1 MWREESE
8 LTCLQ
13 SKGFKS
19 LCTYSPVPMRGLG
32 RALLSMVVLWN
43 LGSPCT
49 RTAQVHALV
58 SSARAVG
65 QTAGGSPARR
75 DVLPEAVL
83 TEPGV
88 VGGEPG
94 GFLGGEDLRAGPG
107 AAAMVDGCDDA
118 TSGASEN
125 SVHAKFPGFL
135 AKRRAS
141 TAAVFP
147 RKGFFQAAPAP
158 AEAAE
163 SAIFAIQPR
172 IYPAVIVLHLRP
184 SVLLRCL
191 GDPAALTCSVL
202 ARGCG
207 AAPLAAHAG
216 RVPGQGA
223 GAGPPKLDRQAR
235 GGCRVRPG
243 SNAPAQVIAP
253 GVRPACQRAALST
266 GLR

>member
-8 LTCLQ
+8 LTCLH

-19 LCTYSPVPMRGLG
+19 LCTCSPVPMRGLG

-58 SSARAVG
+58 SSSRAVG

-125 SVHAKFPGFL
+125 SVHAKLPGFL
-135 AKRRAS
+135 ALVGRARPRCSLEKAFSRRRQHRQR
-141 TAAVFP
+141 P
-147 RKGFFQAAPAP
+147 LRAP
-158 AEAAE
+158 
-163 SAIFAIQPR
+163 S
-172 IYPAVIVLHLRP
+172 LRF
-184 SVLLRCL
+184 S
-191 GDPAALTCSVL
+191 
-202 ARGCG
+202 
-207 AAPLAAHAG
+207 
-216 RVPGQGA
+216 
-223 GAGPPKLDRQAR
+223 
-235 GGCRVRPG
+235 PG
-243 SNAPAQVIAP
+243 SI
-253 GVRPACQRAALST
+253 RP
-266 GLR
+266 

>member
-58 SSARAVG
+58 SSASRLDKQRVAAQRAGNAVEK
-65 QTAGGSPARR
+65 
-75 DVLPEAVL
+75 PEAVL

-107 AAAMVDGCDDA
+107 AAAGVDGCDDA

-125 SVHAKFPGFL
+125 GVHAKFPGFL

-172 IYPAVIVLHLRP
+172 IYPAVIVLHLP
-184 SVLLRCL
+184 AFGDASVPR
-191 GDPAALTCSVL
+191 
-202 ARGCG
+202 
-207 AAPLAAHAG
+207 
-216 RVPGQGA
+216 
-223 GAGPPKLDRQAR
+223 
-235 GGCRVRPG
+235 
-243 SNAPAQVIAP
+243 
-253 GVRPACQRAALST
+253 
-266 GLR
+266 

>member
-125 SVHAKFPGFL
+125 SVHAKLPGFL
-135 AKRRAS
+135 ALVGRARPRCSLEKAFSRR
-141 TAAVFP
+141 
-147 RKGFFQAAPAP
+147 RQH
-158 AEAAE
+158 
-163 SAIFAIQPR
+163 R
-172 IYPAVIVLHLRP
+172 LRP
-184 SVLLRCL
+184 LR
-191 GDPAALTCSVL
+191 
-202 ARGCG
+202 
-207 AAPLAAHAG
+207 APSL
-216 RVPGQGA
+216 RFS
-223 GAGPPKLDRQAR
+223 
-235 GGCRVRPG
+235 PG
-243 SNAPAQVIAP
+243 SI
-253 GVRPACQRAALST
+253 RP
-266 GLR
+266 